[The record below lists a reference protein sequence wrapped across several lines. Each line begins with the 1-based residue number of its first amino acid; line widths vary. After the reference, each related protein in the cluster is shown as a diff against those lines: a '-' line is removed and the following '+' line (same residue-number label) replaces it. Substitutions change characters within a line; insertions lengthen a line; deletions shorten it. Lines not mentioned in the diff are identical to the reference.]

1 MTIGS
6 SVFIPGNSPQFY
18 LNNIFPVLS
27 IVSFIFTWIAS
38 SIMLKEYSNKLG
50 WRIKYWVII
59 SIPLTFYI
67 IQFFVQANSQIIF
80 DLTSNVTSFSIALT
94 TIFIFSKLI
103 GGLLFGIPFWIIAK
117 TIHNLAIK
125 TSMTIAGFGFIFLFL
140 TDQAN
145 GIVITPYPPFG
156 IAASLFFGLSS
167 FLVMIGFYSSAIY
180 ISENRNIRRLIRDD
194 IHKYDLLRVM

>member
-1 MTIGS
+1 
-6 SVFIPGNSPQFY
+6 
-18 LNNIFPVLS
+18 
-27 IVSFIFTWIAS
+27 
-38 SIMLKEYSNKLG
+38 MLKEYSNKLG